1 MVLMSVS
8 GLVSEGVLGLP
19 ELHPLRPAIIAA
31 ARSSVN
37 VLVKSFFIS
46 GAPFQ
51 IIDLSSLLVIRGTAL
66 VINDLLLPIVL
77 GRGGIFSHPPHAVL
91 MLSYI
96 WKGSKLRMY
105 RL

>member
-37 VLVKSFFIS
+37 VFMIIFFIS

-51 IIDLSSLLVIRGTAL
+51 IANNSVFMGIGEQQRVSY
-66 VINDLLLPIVL
+66 DLLL
-77 GRGGIFSHPPHAVL
+77 
-91 MLSYI
+91 
-96 WKGSKLRMY
+96 
-105 RL
+105 